1 MNFNYFNFNVIHGG
15 IDYEAKL
22 KKKKNWLSPEQ
33 MLMFSR
39 LPTRVYW
46 KKDEKKLIDCI
57 MRRSSFKLVV
67 STKRSHHLSNACFLE
82 SKSLSQL
89 EKLSVFHAQ
98 KPQHNL
104 QYVSSIL
111 TTKEKISPQ

>member
-1 MNFNYFNFNVIHGG
+1 MKPN
-15 IDYEAKL
+15 L
-22 KKKKNWLSPEQ
+22 KKKKKRLSPEQ

-46 KKDEKKLIDCI
+46 KKKDEKKLIDCI